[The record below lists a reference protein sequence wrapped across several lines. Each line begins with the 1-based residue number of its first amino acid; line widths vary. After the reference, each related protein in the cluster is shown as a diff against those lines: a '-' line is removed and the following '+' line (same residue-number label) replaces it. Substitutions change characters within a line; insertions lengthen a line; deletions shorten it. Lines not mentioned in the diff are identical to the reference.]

1 MKKNL
6 LLLHII
12 KCFSQKSN
20 SQSTL
25 HESSYCTSHLLL
37 PAFCNK
43 IVKSADILKY
53 YLHEVTV
60 LQWMG
65 LFTPQTPA
73 SFLISLWIQILVM
86 LHTLGPHWKYLI
98 WKPKRYKLDPCLSC
112 RKQSRANTELWCPVC
127 FLYRD
132 FIWWTG
138 NGGTSDVIRDIHS
151 SYNLVLVLLVLLLNK
166 RG

>member
-1 MKKNL
+1 MCLSSLEKPLKKWKKIL
-6 LLLHII
+6 SLCIV

-25 HESSYCTSHLLL
+25 HESCYCTSHLLL
-37 PAFCNK
+37 HTFCNK

-65 LFTPQTPA
+65 LFTPQTMV

-86 LHTLGPHWKYLI
+86 LRTLGPHWKYLI
-98 WKPKRYKLDPCLSC
+98 WKPKRYKLDPYLSC
-112 RKQSRANTELWCPVC
+112 RKQSRANTEFWCPDR
-127 FLYRD
+127 L
-132 FIWWTG
+132 
-138 NGGTSDVIRDIHS
+138 
-151 SYNLVLVLLVLLLNK
+151 
-166 RG
+166 